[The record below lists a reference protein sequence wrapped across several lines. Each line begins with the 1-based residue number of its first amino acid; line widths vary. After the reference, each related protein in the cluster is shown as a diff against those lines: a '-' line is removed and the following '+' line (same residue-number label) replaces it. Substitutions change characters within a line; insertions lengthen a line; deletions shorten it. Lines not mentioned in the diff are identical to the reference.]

1 MISDKRL
8 NTLSVFAGLLLTA
21 YVAQDLHF
29 NPRWYGDTG
38 PGVGKMPREVV
49 AGFMDLAY
57 GRGRLGEAAELYYT
71 KKTVDVTPHA
81 PYREEAGPLT
91 STVRQV
97 VAEGLNVVVHHC
109 VEGGGGPAREVIDM
123 FRTSNGRIAWR
134 KTIAQPADGAS
145 CAASSLARP
154 VELGLKPAQA

>member
-1 MISDKRL
+1 MISDKKL
-8 NTLSVFAGLLLTA
+8 NSISVALGLLLTA

-29 NPRWYGDTG
+29 NPRWYGDNG
-38 PGVGKMPREVV
+38 PGVGLMPREVV
-49 AGFMDLAY
+49 AGYMESAY
-57 GRGRLGEAAELYYT
+57 GRGQVAEAARLYYT
-71 KKTVDVTPHA
+71 KKTVDVTPRALYRSDSA
-81 PYREEAGPLT
+81 PLK

-109 VEGGGGPAREVIDM
+109 VEGGNAPAQEVIDM

-145 CAASSLARP
+145 CADSSLARR
-154 VELGLKPAQA
+154 VELGLKPAQG